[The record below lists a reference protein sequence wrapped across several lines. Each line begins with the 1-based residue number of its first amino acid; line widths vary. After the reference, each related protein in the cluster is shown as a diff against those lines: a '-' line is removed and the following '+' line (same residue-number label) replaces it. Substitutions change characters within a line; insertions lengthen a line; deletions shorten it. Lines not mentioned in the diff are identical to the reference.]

1 MSNILEELQNIFR
14 DVFDDEELVLN
25 EETGS
30 DDIED
35 WDSLA
40 QMELLAIVT
49 QKYDI
54 HITPEE
60 MLALKTVG
68 DIVALIERK
77 HR

>member
-1 MSNILEELQNIFR
+1 MSTILEELQKIFR
-14 DVFDDEELVLN
+14 DVFDDEELILN
-25 EETGS
+25 EGTGP

-49 QKYDI
+49 QKYEI
-54 HITPEE
+54 QITPEE

-68 DIVALIERK
+68 DIAALIERK
-77 HR
+77 QR